1 MTLERI
7 EVQLDPATMAELRR
21 DAAVRGVS
29 PPELAREA
37 IEAFVDV
44 ERAAVLDPVELADD
58 DELDVDVELLDDADE
73 DWADL
78 ERQIASLRESDTD

>member
-1 MTLERI
+1 MTLQRL
-7 EVQLDPATMAELRR
+7 EVLLDAATMAELQR
-21 DAAVRGVS
+21 DAAARGVS

-44 ERAAVLDPVELADD
+44 ERAAVLEPEELAD
-58 DELDVDVELLDDADE
+58 DELDVEVETLDDADE

-78 ERQIASLRESDTD
+78 ERQIASLAESDDD